1 MGINNKIIKVEHVLC
16 EGSFGSG
23 KYYGYNNK
31 KIISLVK
38 ISTKKKIYGI
48 GESLVGIYSPELF
61 EINTKYLS
69 KFLVGKNSKEGLQEI
84 TGLQKNKFFINS
96 GLIKSILSAIEMS
109 LIDIISKE
117 EQLSISNTIKKL
129 YKLKTVQHD
138 VNIYSSAGSINS
150 TLGDL
155 KKDINRSKLLDINKI
170 KIRLNINKNNQK
182 KIEYIKNNIN
192 GFSIDLITNSFEKN
206 NNEKK
211 LMQFIDSLENIKNL
225 LWVEEPLPL
234 DDLLKFKILK
244 NKFKSIKFSY
254 GENFNTYLDF
264 LSLLELHRFDYVNPD
279 ISHLTISELI
289 KLGKYIENK
298 NLKEKIILHCWGGSI
313 NMNVS
318 LHIASIFHKAIKMVE
333 FPIAQFSLNEEYIS
347 DCEIKNSHVKINPDN
362 IGNPSYLIENYSG
375 DKVKKKSAFKF
386 E

>member
-1 MGINNKIIKVEHVLC
+1 M
-16 EGSFGSG
+16 
-23 KYYGYNNK
+23 
-31 KIISLVK
+31 
-38 ISTKKKIYGI
+38 
-48 GESLVGIYSPELF
+48 
-61 EINTKYLS
+61 
-69 KFLVGKNSKEGLQEI
+69 
-84 TGLQKNKFFINS
+84 
-96 GLIKSILSAIEMS
+96 
-109 LIDIISKE
+109 
-117 EQLSISNTIKKL
+117 
-129 YKLKTVQHD
+129 
-138 VNIYSSAGSINS
+138 
-150 TLGDL
+150 
-155 KKDINRSKLLDINKI
+155 
-170 KIRLNINKNNQK
+170 
-182 KIEYIKNNIN
+182 
-192 GFSIDLITNSFEKN
+192 
-206 NNEKK
+206 
-211 LMQFIDSLENIKNL
+211 
-225 LWVEEPLPL
+225 WVEEPLPL

-264 LSLLELHRFDYVNPD
+264 LSLLELYKFDYINPD

-298 NLKEKIILHCWGGSI
+298 NLKEKNNSPLLGGSI

-362 IGNPSYLIENYSG
+362 IGNPSYLIENYTG